1 MKSVTV
7 GVVMAAA
14 ITAAV
19 GAEDDPF
26 LWLEEVEGDKALE
39 WVHERNDH
47 SLGLLEKDPRFDA
60 LRDRALKDYNAKD
73 KIAYGRLTGGAVHN
87 FWQDETNVRGLW
99 RRTSLKSY
107 KSGDPKWVD
116 VLDFDKLAEEEGE
129 NWVYKGRKCLAP
141 DFGRC
146 LIELSRG
153 GGDAVVVREFDAF
166 TKRFVDGGF
175 ETEEAKQEVVWVDA
189 NTVLIGTDFGDGTM
203 TDSGYANQ
211 IKLWKRN
218 EPLSMAKLMHEGDR
232 KDVGSFPFASHRPDG
247 TYVGVVQAPDFFT
260 EVIHIMDGE
269 GEEAE
274 MRKLAL
280 PKAISFKG
288 FFADMIILKM
298 RKAWTLGAKEIK
310 PGSLVSIKVV
320 DAIAG
325 RPELSLQVILET
337 GEGSS
342 IDDVTIGRDRI
353 FIPVLDDVTG
363 NLKAA
368 RPDASGWQVAD
379 IGMPENGSLSVV
391 SADDW
396 TDAAFVNFESFL
408 QPDTLYVVE
417 RGMAPE
423 EITSLPT
430 RFDTSNLVTEQKFAT
445 SADGTSVPYFLI
457 RHKDTKMD
465 GKTPTVLYGYGGFEI
480 SLTPGYLSGFSKLW
494 VEEGG
499 AYAVANIRG
508 GGEYGPGWHQAALK
522 ENRQLAYDD
531 FIAVGEDLISSG
543 LTSPEHLGI
552 RGGSNGGLLMG
563 VMTTQRPDLWN
574 AVICAVPLL
583 DMMRFHTLLAG
594 ASWMGEYGNP
604 DIPEER
610 DYILKYSPYQNLDAN
625 KDYPEVFFYTSTKD
639 DRVHPGHARKMAAKM
654 LSMGKPV
661 IYYENTEGGH
671 SAAANLKQ
679 KAFTDALQTVY
690 VLKKLMD

>member
-1 MKSVTV
+1 
-7 GVVMAAA
+7 MAAA
-14 ITAAV
+14 ITVAV
-19 GAEDDPF
+19 GADDDPF
-26 LWLEEVEGDKALE
+26 LWLEEVEGEKALE
-39 WVHERNDH
+39 WVHERNAH
-47 SLGLLEKDPRFDA
+47 SLGMLEKDPRFDA
-60 LRDRALKDYNAKD
+60 LKERALKDYNAKD

-87 FWQDETNVRGLW
+87 FWQDEKNVRGLW

-107 KSGDPKWVD
+107 KSGEPKWVD

-129 NWVYKGRKCLAP
+129 NWVYKARKCLAP

-175 ETEEAKQEVVWVDA
+175 ITEEAKQEVVWVDA
-189 NTVLIGTDFGDGTM
+189 DTVLIGTDFGEGTM

-218 EPLSMAKLMHEGDR
+218 EPLSMAKQMHEGDR

-260 EVIHIMDGE
+260 EVIHIMEGE
-269 GEEAE
+269 GLEAE
-274 MRKLAL
+274 MRTLDL
-280 PKAISFKG
+280 PKTISFQG
-288 FFADMIILKM
+288 FFADMILLQM
-298 RKAWTLGAKEIK
+298 RKDWTVGAKEVK
-310 PGSLVSIKVV
+310 AGSLVSIKVA

-325 RPELSLQVILET
+325 RPGLSLKVIFEP
-337 GEGSS
+337 GERNS
-342 IDDVTIGRDRI
+342 IDDVTIGKDRV
-353 FIPVLDDVTG
+353 FLTVLDEVTG
-363 NLKAA
+363 NLKSA
-368 RPDASGWQVAD
+368 RPDADGWQVAD
-379 IGMPENGSLSVV
+379 LGMPENGSLNVV
-391 SADDW
+391 SADEW

-417 RGMAPE
+417 RGKVPE
-423 EITSLPT
+423 EVTSLPT
-430 RFDTSNLVTEQKFAT
+430 RFDASNLVTEQKFAT

-480 SLTPGYLSGFSKLW
+480 SLSPGYLSGFSKLW

-508 GGEYGPGWHQAALK
+508 GGEFGPKWHQAALK
-522 ENRQLAYDD
+522 ENRQRAYDD

-610 DYILKYSPYQNLDAN
+610 DYILKYSPYQNLNAD

-639 DRVHPGHARKMAAKM
+639 DRVHPGHARKMAARM
-654 LSMGKPV
+654 LSMDKPV

-679 KAFTDALQTVY
+679 RAFTDALQTVY